1 MYTIECD
8 QSGATFTVPMSF
20 PDKEIALA
28 NARELLGAG
37 FRVARIIG
45 PGFEM
50 KADELTT
57 RKQAPLTRHPSRA
70 DGTL

>member
-8 QSGATFTVPMSF
+8 QSGATFAVPMSF
-20 PDKEIALA
+20 PDKEVALA

-50 KADELTT
+50 KADALAART
-57 RKQAPLTRHPSRA
+57 KAPLEGHLSRA
-70 DGTL
+70 DRTL